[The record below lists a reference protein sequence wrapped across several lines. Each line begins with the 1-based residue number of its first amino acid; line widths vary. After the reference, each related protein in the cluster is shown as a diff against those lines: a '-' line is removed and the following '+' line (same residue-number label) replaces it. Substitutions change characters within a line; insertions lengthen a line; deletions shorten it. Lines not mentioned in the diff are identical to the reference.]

1 MNGNYT
7 TLTDLAMEIDRVE
20 NSKNDYLLSGSK
32 LEMSGDY
39 RLTIDRVGAFE
50 INEFAHGQI
59 ASKLGIPKTYY
70 DNMTA
75 IPDLRSYNVN
85 AWIENNKKSKYFVRT
100 LDNKARAFLSDSY
113 RPIDNFDVM
122 SAFLPAIRDLTTEV
136 KSCALTEK
144 KMYMQ
149 VVFPKMEMEITKGDV
164 VQQGFILTNSEVGAG
179 AIDLKHLIWRLL
191 CSNGMIGMSTLR
203 KYHIGSK
210 MNNEDSNIFKDD
222 TLRAELESFKLR
234 FRDIMADMMNQK
246 NFIEQCNL
254 LKLAVDDKI
263 LKVND
268 TVANVTKRFGLSEKH
283 NDLIINNMAEEGN
296 MNRYGLA
303 NGITG
308 LAHSLTNID
317 AQYEVEKMGSM
328 VINMTRSEWNK
339 YVAA

>member
-1 MNGNYT
+1 MRGNYS

-20 NSKNDYLLSGSK
+20 QTKNDYLVSAGRILMADDK
-32 LEMSGDY
+32 FLELDGIGFD
-39 RLTIDRVGAFE
+39 

-75 IPDLRSYNVN
+75 IPELRATNVN
-85 AWIENNKKSKYFVRT
+85 AWLKKNEKSKYFVRT
-100 LDNKARAFLSDSY
+100 LDGKARAFLSDSY
-113 RPIDNFDVM
+113 RPIDNYDLM
-122 SAFLPAIRDLTTEV
+122 SSFLPVIRDLTHDI
-136 KSCALTEK
+136 KACALTEK

-149 VVFPKMEMEITKGDV
+149 VTFPKMEMEIVKGDV

-210 MNNEDSNIFKDD
+210 MTGESDIFKED
-222 TLRAELESFKLR
+222 TIRAELESFKLR
-234 FRDIMADMMNQK
+234 FRDIMADMMSQK
-246 NFIEQCNL
+246 HFIEQCNF

-263 LKVND
+263 SNVTD
-268 TVANVTKRFGLSEKH
+268 TIANVTKRFGLSEKH
-283 NDLIINNMAEEGN
+283 NDMIINNMAEEHN

-303 NGITG
+303 NGITA
-308 LAHSLTNID
+308 LAKSMDNID
-317 AQYEVEKMGSM
+317 AQYEVEKYGSM
-328 VINMTRSEWNK
+328 VINMKRSEWNK